1 MEKRNI
7 FLYEENKLKEVIEII
22 NKQIKEAEE
31 NFSKQEHTIIGFKEG
46 QRGTQFIRQGLMS
59 LYATEVYNL
68 CKEAGVT
75 LTSVGATFPYRKDP
89 NNSNL
94 RIAPT
99 YPTVEELEEAANLF
113 AVAVKLASVN
123 KLLEG

>member
-1 MEKRNI
+1 MDISYHFDSTLNC
-7 FLYEENKLKEVIEII
+7 
-22 NKQIKEAEE
+22 
-31 NFSKQEHTIIGFKEG
+31 
-46 QRGTQFIRQGLMS
+46 
-59 LYATEVYNL
+59 ATEVYNL

>member
-1 MEKRNI
+1 MEEIRNGHI
-7 FLYEENKLKEVIEII
+7 VIGLSVFEKELAGLGVGKWTEP
-22 NKQIKEAEE
+22 
-31 NFSKQEHTIIGFKEG
+31 
-46 QRGTQFIRQGLMS
+46 RGGYFISFDSTLNC
-59 LYATEVYNL
+59 ATEVYNL

-99 YPTVEELEEAANLF
+99 YPTVEELEEAANFF

-123 KLLEG
+123 KLLEGW